1 MHCSGI
7 LFMSY
12 SVGLFFLSLQRTL
25 LLKAFRPQICL
36 YHYLFTSCQN
46 PTFMR
51 CKLIDILFSKALK
64 FSKAAV
70 LKQIQLFASAARPWL
85 TARSPRST
93 ALDLSDSSPV
103 GAKVTTHVMLLL
115 LLLPRGLW
123 RWARR
128 VWHTFYVNI
137 SSSLCPPVAIR
148 VWRRI
153 VTASL
158 GTIMHSY
165 TLIQVAAEFPH
176 ATIFWSARNELPHL
190 KSLLVYDL
198 AFSYVSCRILSII
211 VFNNR

>member
-12 SVGLFFLSLQRTL
+12 SVGLFFLSLQRTS
-25 LLKAFRPQICL
+25 LLKAFRPQIYL
-36 YHYLFTSCQN
+36 YHYSFTSYQN

-51 CKLIDILFSKALK
+51 CKLTDILFSKALK
-64 FSKAAV
+64 FPKAAV
-70 LKQIQLFASAARPWL
+70 LKQIQLFASALRPWL
-85 TARSPRST
+85 TAGSPRST

-103 GAKVTTHVMLLL
+103 GAKVTTHVMLLLL

-158 GTIMHSY
+158 GTIMHSS
-165 TLIQVAAEFPH
+165 TLVQVAAEFPH
-176 ATIFWSARNELPHL
+176 ATIFLSARNELPHL

-198 AFSYVSCRILSII
+198 AFSCFMPDSIYYC
-211 VFNNR
+211 FQ

>member
-12 SVGLFFLSLQRTL
+12 SVGLFFLSLQRTS
-25 LLKAFRPQICL
+25 LLKAFRPQIYL
-36 YHYLFTSCQN
+36 YHYSFTSYQN
-46 PTFMR
+46 PAFMR
-51 CKLIDILFSKALK
+51 YKLIDILFSKALK
-64 FSKAAV
+64 FPKAAV
-70 LKQIQLFASAARPWL
+70 LKQIQLFASALQPWL
-85 TARSPRST
+85 TAGSPRST
-93 ALDLSDSSPV
+93 ALDLSDSSPSSRRSQ
-103 GAKVTTHVMLLL
+103 LLL

-123 RWARR
+123 RWVRR

-165 TLIQVAAEFPH
+165 ALVQVAPEFPH
-176 ATIFWSARNELPHL
+176 ATIFFVCTKWIATLEKFARVR
-190 KSLLVYDL
+190 SRI
-198 AFSYVSCRILSII
+198 SYVSCRTLSII

>member
-12 SVGLFFLSLQRTL
+12 SVGLFFLSLQRTS
-25 LLKAFRPQICL
+25 LLKAFRPQIYL
-36 YHYLFTSCQN
+36 YHYLFTSYQN

-51 CKLIDILFSKALK
+51 CKLTDILFSKALK
-64 FSKAAV
+64 FPKAAV
-70 LKQIQLFASAARPWL
+70 LKQIQLFASALQPWL
-85 TARSPRST
+85 TARSTRST

-103 GAKVTTHVMLLL
+103 VAKVTTHVMLLL
-115 LLLPRGLW
+115 LLPRGLW
-123 RWARR
+123 RWVRL

-158 GTIMHSY
+158 GTIIHSS
-165 TLIQVAAEFPH
+165 TLVQVAAEFPH
-176 ATIFWSARNELPHL
+176 ATIFFVCTKWIATLEKFARVR
-190 KSLLVYDL
+190 S
-198 AFSYVSCRILSII
+198 RIFIRFMSDSIYYC
-211 VFNNR
+211 FH